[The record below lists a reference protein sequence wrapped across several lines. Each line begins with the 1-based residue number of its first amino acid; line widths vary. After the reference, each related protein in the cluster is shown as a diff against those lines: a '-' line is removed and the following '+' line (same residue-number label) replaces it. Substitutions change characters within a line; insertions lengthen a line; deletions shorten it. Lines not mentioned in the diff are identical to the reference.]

1 MKDAIPN
8 PSRSEG
14 EERKACSHRQ
24 GKEEASKKSRVEL
37 QKMGHGP
44 FVGYRKI
51 TCLFYGD
58 KGAIES
64 DIGQVDLSSGNGL
77 GSEQTKED
85 YKEWIKPSV
94 FHFIL

>member
-8 PSRSEG
+8 PSSSKG
-14 EERKACSHRQ
+14 EERKACAHRQ
-24 GKEEASKKSRVEL
+24 GKEEPSKKSRAEL
-37 QKMGHGP
+37 LKTGHGP
-44 FVGYRKI
+44 FVGDGKI

-58 KGAIES
+58 KGTIEG
-64 DIGQVDLSSGNGL
+64 DIGQVDLSNGNGL

-85 YKEWIKPSV
+85 YKEWIKPPV